1 MPLMRGKETK
11 MTTMLQRL
19 RQEQAKHAPGSELQK
34 LLCWA
39 ELHIGDQ
46 FDRICELEDELK
58 AMAPDIEQRVRA
70 LNEVRGLMMAMS
82 DYILKENFSLPME
95 TFARDFAPW
104 RNVMAANGMN
114 QDGSPVKSQKRKRH
128 NAELTG

>member
-58 AMAPDIEQRVRA
+58 AMTPDLEQRVRA
-70 LNEVRGLMMAMS
+70 LNEVRGLMMATS
-82 DYILKENFSLPME
+82 DYILKENFSFPME

-114 QDGSPVKSQKRKRH
+114 QDGTPVKSRKKKE
-128 NAELTG
+128 A

>member
-1 MPLMRGKETK
+1 

-19 RQEQAKHAPGSELQK
+19 REEQAKHEPGSELQK

-39 ELHIGDQ
+39 ELHIADQ
-46 FDRICELEDELK
+46 FERICELEEEVEADCKDL
-58 AMAPDIEQRVRA
+58 DQRVRA

-82 DYILKENFSLPME
+82 DYILEENFSMPMD

-114 QDGSPVKSQKRKRH
+114 QDGTPVKRKKK
-128 NAELTG
+128 AA

>member
-58 AMAPDIEQRVRA
+58 AMTPDLEQRVRA

-82 DYILKENFSLPME
+82 DYILKENFSLPMD

-104 RNVMAANGMN
+104 RNVMAAHGVE
-114 QDGSPVKSQKRKRH
+114 PYAKPKRMKK
-128 NAELTG
+128 AA